1 MLVEVLRRISCYDL
15 AFVFCFALFFYIDI
29 VLLRANVVQG
39 FPQNCGI
46 VLRTFDT
53 SGIRLL
59 RSAVILA
66 ELVDTTVIIEKSLL
80 E

>member
-1 MLVEVLRRISCYDL
+1 MCLLKSSAGSL
-15 AFVFCFALFFYIDI
+15 AMTWHLSFALLCFLHRYRS
-29 VLLRANVVQG
+29 VTGQCCTRL
-39 FPQNCGI
+39 PNCGI

-53 SGIRLL
+53 SGKRLL
-59 RSAVILA
+59 RSAVLVA